1 MGAVSDFIRELQS
14 FEEYAFSI
22 PELERTTKAPESSLR
37 KELSRLAND
46 RQILNLR
53 KGFYL
58 ILPPRYQSYAKLPVG
73 LYVDKLF
80 NFLNKPYYVGFYSAA
95 AQHGASHQQIQQD
108 YILTTPPALRNIS
121 KGNIQLR
128 FSNSTKWPPKNI
140 IKRKSDAGYFNISSP
155 ALTFAD
161 LLENQQQLGGL
172 NRMIAILEELA
183 ETLDEK
189 DVEDLLSW
197 YGNKSVLQRMGFLL
211 EEISGNGHIQNLL
224 FKFLDEASFYPTL
237 LNPAKGQKPGSTGN
251 RWKVDVNLEIES
263 DL

>member
-1 MGAVSDFIRELQS
+1 MGAVSEFIRELQS
-14 FEEYAFSI
+14 YEEYAFSLQ
-22 PELERTTKAPESSLR
+22 ELKRTTKAPESSLR

-46 RQILNLR
+46 QQILNLR

-108 YILTTPPALRNIS
+108 YIITTPPALRDIS
-121 KGNIQLR
+121 KGNMQLR
-128 FSNSTKWPPKNI
+128 FFNSSRWPSKNI
-140 IKRKSDAGYFNISSP
+140 LKRKSDAGYFNISSP

-172 NRMIAILEELA
+172 NRMMAILEELA
-183 ETLDEK
+183 ENLDEK

-197 YGNKSVLQRMGFLL
+197 YRNKSVLQRMGFLL
-211 EEISGNGHIQNLL
+211 EVISGNENIQGLL
-224 FKFLDEASFYPTL
+224 IKFLQEASFYPTL
-237 LNPAKGQKPGSTGN
+237 LNPTKGQKPGSTGN
-251 RWKVDVNLEIES
+251 RWKVDVNLQIES